1 VGFCKVC
8 TSPNRAAI
16 EEALAAGEP
25 RRSITRRFA
34 LVQGALE
41 WHVWKEHPPAE
52 SLVAIGDEP
61 VIVKGRGSYDWV
73 ARQARAR
80 AKRVD
85 EILAMTLGRDPFYI
99 GSETDVLKGKWFA
112 DAVVRRFDAQIKAK
126 EAAGGKPHLRGLHY
140 LCVTTPKDKPVMWPN
155 GLVYENTEKDWNRL
169 EDWARIAR
177 WLGFTNI
184 EDFDD
189 QRNAEPKYFAPS
201 DSEVDEPEVSAD
213 NWPDWELPALD
224 ATLDVDDWT
233 IPNISA
239 NDGYEPDSFLDE
251 SSLVGVFIEKSTM
264 NDWLEPLCRDLH
276 ADLYVGS
283 GFQSITN
290 AARFI
295 RRAIVLGK
303 PAHLLVISDFDP
315 TGRKMPIGAA
325 RHVDYRRRMPD
336 ANYDL
341 TKARDLWITVDQIAL
356 TPEQIDRYNL
366 PRAPI
371 KKTDPGMR
379 RFQKLFGR
387 GAVELDA
394 LEALHPG
401 ALEEIVSDAISA
413 YDDDDIGRRLSNT
426 GDWVE
431 QTISEAWDRG
441 DGPGIQ
447 ERLDKARTRLD
458 AIVAPIE
465 KELKKLRRKLNDKLK
480 ASGIAGEL
488 EEIRE
493 AGQAAIDEVLDF
505 VEGVL
510 PDRPEPELL
519 TGLPDG
525 AEHLFDTERSY
536 FDNLESL
543 RKFYPPDPSLEGRKT
558 RRRKK

>member
-1 VGFCKVC
+1 MGFCKVC

-73 ARQARAR
+73 ARRARAR

-356 TPEQIDRYNL
+356 TGPSMGSVSWRSPVPL
-366 PRAPI
+366 
-371 KKTDPGMR
+371 
-379 RFQKLFGR
+379 KLQ
-387 GAVELDA
+387 ELS
-394 LEALHPG
+394 LL
-401 ALEEIVSDAISA
+401 
-413 YDDDDIGRRLSNT
+413 RL
-426 GDWVE
+426 
-431 QTISEAWDRG
+431 
-441 DGPGIQ
+441 
-447 ERLDKARTRLD
+447 
-458 AIVAPIE
+458 
-465 KELKKLRRKLNDKLK
+465 
-480 ASGIAGEL
+480 
-488 EEIRE
+488 
-493 AGQAAIDEVLDF
+493 
-505 VEGVL
+505 
-510 PDRPEPELL
+510 
-519 TGLPDG
+519 
-525 AEHLFDTERSY
+525 
-536 FDNLESL
+536 
-543 RKFYPPDPSLEGRKT
+543 
-558 RRRKK
+558 